1 MKIKTLMVL
10 LVAVAFV
17 FAISCKKKSKETAQ
31 EKAEVKVQAEAVEK
45 TESAKIAG
53 SETKTTTAGE
63 AGGKA
68 VTVEA
73 GAKSEIGGGQE
84 LPLLSSET
92 LAPGGNIALLELGA
106 SIESATSEY
115 DVEWT
120 APMVLDGN
128 PEQAWSSADLKNPQE
143 IIISFFNR
151 QPVLIS
157 AIAINPGRRGRKS
170 WEEQFAKDVEVWT
183 SMAGPTEGFTKL
195 GGITLRQ
202 EPVDQLLNFP
212 PTDARF
218 IKVKFLSNYG
228 NKDYVMCGDIKII
241 EAQRPGYKSLLD
253 RNPELVA
260 LASGRIPWPLVPT
273 PIAAR
278 TSKGCGC
285 AQLSSMVPK
294 EPAHNES
301 RNVLVVMND
310 TDRTRSDKA
319 PSEYPPTKFLPTDSQ
334 GGFDYSIYGR
344 LRFKIV
350 RPIAA
355 RPALLASAEGFDTVV
370 LAQVCK
376 IKNEIADSFKKVLL
390 VWLSQGHKLIIQ
402 DSDYCSVSPDYSFL
416 PYSFVTSNVGAKGAK
431 SDALVPL
438 EDNTLASSRPADAAF
453 VDIESWLDSKDGTAN
468 EIGDSNVIHKYDT
481 NWCGYFFTINFNEV
495 GGFVG
500 AYAHYGRGL
509 IIYDGFDIDQYKG
522 AAYRKLVTRELLQPF
537 DPDGLPCTIQLADF
551 VITTERQLMRQPMVP
566 GRTYTYPLTLYSNQ
580 GYKGAVNLSL
590 ITTPSDPGLTF
601 GFQPAAVPLEKT
613 AKAILTVSASSA
625 ASPNPHTL
633 AVCGTDANGLT
644 TTLCLE
650 LAERKTGG
658 IQVVG
663 ELQRDKKSTKNL
675 EIILDSSGS
684 MKLALGKKT
693 RWATALDVLEQ
704 VLKKLPDD
712 FNVGLRIY
720 GHRESSLS
728 PKTCTDSEL
737 VVPIGKLDRSRI
749 LSAARAVKP
758 KGETPLVYSVLQTPE
773 DLKTVGGGAV
783 VLITDG
789 EESCKGDVKAAAQQ
803 IRQSSLDVMVNIV
816 GFTLTGKQTQEE
828 LATLAEGTGGHYYAA
843 QSGEALAR
851 ALLIAAVEK
860 FPFEIRDSSGKV
872 LVKGEAGGAPEE
884 LPPGDYAVVI
894 TAGDQVL
901 TQQVT
906 VVSGADVILRV
917 RLKEDKFVVER

>member
-1 MKIKTLMVL
+1 MKIKALLVI
-10 LVAVAFV
+10 LVAVTFV
-17 FAISCKKKSKETAQ
+17 FAISCKKKPKETAQ
-31 EKAEVKVQAEAVEK
+31 EKAEVKIQAKAVEK
-45 TESAKIAG
+45 TETAKSVG
-53 SETKTTTAGE
+53 GETKTTTASETESKAE
-63 AGGKA
+63 AAEA
-68 VTVEA
+68 V
-73 GAKSEIGGGQE
+73 AKSESGRNIE
-84 LPLLSSET
+84 PPLLPPET
-92 LAPGGNIALLELGA
+92 LAPGGNIALLDLGA

-128 PEQAWSSADLKNPQE
+128 PGQAWSSADLKNPQE
-143 IIISFFNR
+143 IVISFFNR

-157 AIAINPGRRGRKS
+157 AIAINPGRPGKKW
-170 WEEQFAKDVEVWT
+170 WEEQFAKDVEVWA
-183 SMAGPTEGFTKL
+183 SMAGPNEGFTKL
-195 GGITLRQ
+195 GNITLRQ
-202 EPVDQLLNFP
+202 ELVDQILNFP
-212 PTDARF
+212 PVEARF
-218 IKVKFLSNYG
+218 VKARFLSNYG
-228 NKDYVMCGDIKII
+228 DKKYVMCGDIKII
-241 EAQRPGYKSLLD
+241 EARRPGYTPLLD
-253 RNPELVA
+253 RNPELVT

-273 PIAAR
+273 PTAAR
-278 TSKGCGC
+278 TSKGCDC
-285 AQLSSMVPK
+285 AKPSSAVPK

-310 TDRTRSDKA
+310 SDRTGFGKA
-319 PSEYPPTKFLPTDSQ
+319 PSEYPPTIFKPTDSR
-334 GGFDYSIYGR
+334 GGFDDSIYER
-344 LRFKIV
+344 LRFKVV

-370 LAQVCK
+370 LAQMCK
-376 IKNEIADSFKKVLL
+376 IKNEMADGFKKVLL

-402 DSDYCSVSPDYSFL
+402 DSDYCGDSPDYSFL

-431 SDALVPL
+431 GDTLVPL
-438 EDNTLASSRPADAAF
+438 EDNTLASSRPTDAAF
-453 VDIESWLDSKDGTAN
+453 VDIESWLESKDGTAN
-468 EIGDSNVIHKYDT
+468 EIGDSNVILKYDT
-481 NWCGYFFTINFNEV
+481 NWCGYLFTINDKEV

-537 DPDGLPCTIQLADF
+537 DPDGLPCTVQLADF
-551 VITTERQLMRQPMVP
+551 MITTQPQLMRQPMVP

-580 GYKGAVNLSL
+580 GYKGTINLSL
-590 ITTPSDPGLTF
+590 TTTPSDLGLTF
-601 GFQPAAVPLEKT
+601 GFDPGAVPLAET
-613 AKAILTVSASSA
+613 AKATLIVA
-625 ASPNPHTL
+625 ASPAASPKPHTL
-633 AVCGTDANGLT
+633 TVCGTDANGIT
-644 TTLCLE
+644 TTLCLD
-650 LAERKTGG
+650 LVERKTGG

-663 ELQRDKKSTKNL
+663 ELQRDKKPTKNL

-789 EESCKGDVKAAAQQ
+789 EESCKGDAKAAAQQ
-803 IRQSSLDVMVNIV
+803 IRQAGLDVMVNIV
-816 GFTLTGKQTQEE
+816 GFTLTGKQTQEQ
-828 LATLAEGTGGHYYAA
+828 LATLAEGTGGHFYAA

-860 FPFEIRDSSGKV
+860 FPYEIRDSSGKV
-872 LVKGEAGGAPEE
+872 VVKGEAGGAPEE
-884 LPPGDYAVVI
+884 LPPGEYSVVI

-901 TQQVT
+901 TQSVT
-906 VVSGADVILRV
+906 VVSGADVTLRV
-917 RLKEDKFVVER
+917 RLIGDKFVVER